1 MPSLSQSIITNTEA
15 SYIETYLKKKG
26 LARTDG
32 EKGQELKYWVDNLLR
47 ENKIN
52 VEEFEEF
59 LFNELFWGKRKTIQI
74 YKLDKI
80 KDYKYPL
87 DWELPLEEKYNIDS
101 INFCNILGSLPNS
114 EEPRKIVS
122 VHSEENVKGELTRV
136 RLLFAC
142 YPICGKAFM
151 K

>member
-26 LARTDG
+26 FTRTDE

-47 ENKIN
+47 EKKIN

-59 LFNELFWGKRKTIQI
+59 LFSELFWGKRKTIQI

-87 DWELPLEEKYNIDS
+87 DWELPLE
-101 INFCNILGSLPNS
+101 
-114 EEPRKIVS
+114 
-122 VHSEENVKGELTRV
+122 
-136 RLLFAC
+136 
-142 YPICGKAFM
+142 
-151 K
+151 